1 VAVRGVV
8 IVVVAVV
15 LVDCYQALA
24 NSLPKTQLTQ
34 LLSVRVA
41 LETQLEM
48 EEVVLTQHLA

>member
-1 VAVRGVV
+1 VVVRGVV

-24 NSLPKTQLTQ
+24 DSLPKTQLTQ

-41 LETQLEM
+41 LETQLAM